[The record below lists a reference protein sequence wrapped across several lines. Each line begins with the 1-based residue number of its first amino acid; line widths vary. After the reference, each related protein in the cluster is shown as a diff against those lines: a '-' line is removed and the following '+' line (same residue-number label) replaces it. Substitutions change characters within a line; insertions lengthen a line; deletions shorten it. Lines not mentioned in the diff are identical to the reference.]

1 MKVALSLD
9 HLLRDVLGQGVIA
22 FGQVALQLLRIAI
35 TAAVVNLL
43 RSPGQLAPAGA
54 KAGQGSRLCQ

>member
-1 MKVALSLD
+1 MSQCLTILLLSLD
-9 HLLRDVLGQGVIA
+9 HLRRDVLGQGVIA

-43 RSPGQLAPAGA
+43 CVHLVN
-54 KAGQGSRLCQ
+54 